1 MRTLNTG
8 NGTAELAKGGRRPE
22 SPEDVVRAALR
33 RVKKGKKK
41 SPSEVEKRLLER

>member
-1 MRTLNTG
+1 MIGTRTLSL
-8 NGTAELAKGGRRPE
+8 EE

-41 SPSEVEKRLLER
+41 IPSEAEKRLMDR